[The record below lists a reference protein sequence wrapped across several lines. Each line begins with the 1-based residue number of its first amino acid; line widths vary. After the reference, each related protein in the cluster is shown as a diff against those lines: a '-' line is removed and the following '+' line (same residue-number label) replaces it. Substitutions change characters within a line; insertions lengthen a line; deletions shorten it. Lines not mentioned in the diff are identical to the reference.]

1 MGGGGGQRRTTL
13 DCATAPRLTKP
24 TTHPPFPQLVELKNG
39 ETYNGH
45 LVTVDSWMNAHL
57 REVIITSRDGG
68 SFVRVAEAC
77 VRGNTIKYVRVP
89 DEVLEAVKEAE
100 ARGGGEGRGRGGH
113 GGRGGRGPGRG
124 PGRGGRGGEG
134 RGRGRGPAEPQPEW
148 A

>member
-1 MGGGGGQRRTTL
+1 
-13 DCATAPRLTKP
+13 
-24 TTHPPFPQLVELKNG
+24 
-39 ETYNGH
+39 
-45 LVTVDSWMNAHL
+45 MNAHL

-100 ARGGGEGRGRGGH
+100 ARGGGEGRGRG
-113 GGRGGRGPGRG
+113 RGGRGQGPGHGG

-134 RGRGRGPAEPQPEW
+134 TGAGAGGG
-148 A
+148 